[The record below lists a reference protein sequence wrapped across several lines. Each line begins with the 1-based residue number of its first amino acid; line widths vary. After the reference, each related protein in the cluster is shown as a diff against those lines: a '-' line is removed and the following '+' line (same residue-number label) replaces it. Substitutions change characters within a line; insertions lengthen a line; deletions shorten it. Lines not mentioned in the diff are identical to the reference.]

1 MKEQSIQK
9 NEGSMQTTGTTKNKV
24 SDKLLSLS
32 RWDVAMLSLLALFLS
47 AQMTWAQEEDEN
59 GPEDDEDSTP
69 AEEIDEMV
77 ITGTRLSQNPGEIA
91 GQLIVID
98 EADIRASGEVTLER
112 VLRQLPQNLNP
123 TTEQY
128 GSNLNNVS
136 NFSGSSTVNL
146 RGLGS
151 ESTLIL
157 VDGKRIGYNGI
168 LGGVT
173 DVSSIPLAMVERIE
187 LVLDG
192 ASAVYGSDAVGGV
205 VNIITKKDF
214 ERVEVN
220 IGYDWPGTEGFSEYR
235 VGVNANHSLAGL
247 NLRGTFQRSTHSGM
261 DASDRP
267 VTLFQQSIFPGPQ
280 YDIRFCC
287 SADGTSFPIAYRL
300 NGAILTL
307 PEYFALS
314 DSDKE
319 RAEPLTHAILPDGF
333 NETSSLDSI
342 TQWMEPM
349 WGPQTQEGY
358 SVLPESTRDSFVVGV
373 QNDVSPF
380 LSVDA
385 QVRVEARSTLNLR
398 GYITLTGQ
406 TLAGRSPFN
415 PFKRPVHVRVQRRDY
430 DQPFNETDTTIIDF
444 QLNLEGDLTSDF
456 DYKLSLGRTTEDAAT
471 SRHFDMDN
479 AGLRAGMRSD
489 GVTPVTQF
497 LPGQTAESCS
507 EAGGTFFFGL
517 CRISVPPPPPVNPF
531 GDISEF
537 ISTTPLN
544 AESMNSQFRLEGLVR
559 GELYRFWGG
568 MIRGLVGV
576 AIDTT
581 GLESSSQ
588 FPVGAIEQS
597 PVSNVANFN
606 TEAER
611 SSRAYFAEFNVPVV
625 SEANAMPWLEGLTA
639 TGSFRNDNYDAPTV
653 TYINDETGNESP
665 ENLMEPGE
673 KNTWGLGIV
682 WTPSQSAR
690 VKFNKQTAFVAPQLN
705 QLLLTTET
713 NPNDPFR
720 GIYLQN
726 ADGSLQYRNILVIE
740 GGNADLLPETAD
752 TTSLGLE
759 IIPEFMPSLQ
769 LKATYSEVD
778 YMNRINRLS
787 NFIVDPLNLPSD
799 TYYDQVE
806 DTYVQE
812 RRWINVSSVQRTGT
826 DYELLWGPTTD
837 IGDFNIKFKR
847 SIINSYEYIIDPLD
861 PENDELVSVVG
872 VTTGSTAVGVVPKKS
887 MNGTFS
893 WANRGLE
900 VSFDFSTRSK
910 TQTKLGQV
918 TNQYSPPTTI
928 DLSVSYSMGP
938 GGLFDLPE
946 VVEGGRISFV
956 VNNLFDRFGKTQV
969 TNANGEFLTQTSPNR
984 SPLYGQMFNVSFNLP
999 L

>member
-1 MKEQSIQK
+1 MERTRSTRK
-9 NEGSMQTTGTTKNKV
+9 GRYM
-24 SDKLLSLS
+24 LLRRT
-32 RWDVAMLSLLALFLS
+32 RWFVAMVSLLALLIGTN
-47 AQMTWAQEEDEN
+47 ATWAQEEDE
-59 GPEDDEDSTP
+59 EESEDEDEIP
-69 AEEIDEMV
+69 AEEIEEMV
-77 ITGTRLSQNPGEIA
+77 VTGTRLSQNPGEVA
-91 GQLIVID
+91 GQLVVID

-123 TTEQY
+123 TTEQF
-128 GSNLNNVS
+128 GSNLNNVQ

-187 LVLDG
+187 LILDG

-235 VGVNANHSLAGL
+235 VGINANHSLGGL
-247 NLRGTFQRSTHSGM
+247 NLRGGFQRSTHSGM
-261 DASDRP
+261 DASDRE
-267 VTLFQQSIFPGPQ
+267 VTIFQQSIFPGPQ

-287 SADGTSFPIAYRL
+287 SADGTAFPIAYRL
-300 NGAILTL
+300 DGAILTTS
-307 PEYFALS
+307 EYFGLS
-314 DSDKE
+314 DADKA
-319 RAEPLTHAILPDGF
+319 RAEALTHAILPEGF
-333 NETSSLDSI
+333 NESSSLDSI

-358 SVLPESTRDSFVVGV
+358 SILPESTRDSFLAGV
-373 QNDVSPF
+373 QSDVSPL

-385 QVRVEARSTLNLR
+385 QIRVEARNTLNQR
-398 GYITLTGQ
+398 GYITLTGES
-406 TLAGRSPFN
+406 LNGRSPYN
-415 PFKRPVHVRVQRRDY
+415 PFRRPVHVRVQRRDY
-430 DQPFNETDTTIIDF
+430 EQPFVETDTTTVDF
-444 QLNLEGDLTSDF
+444 SFNIEGDINWGF
-456 DYKLSLGRTTEDAAT
+456 DYKISIGQTTEESDT
-471 SRHFDMDN
+471 SRHFDLDR
-479 AGLRAGMRSD
+479 AGLRAGMGSD
-489 GVTPVTQF
+489 GVTPIVRF
-497 LPGQTAESCS
+497 LSGLTAEECA
-507 EAGGTFFFGL
+507 EMGGTLFFGL
-517 CRISVPPPPPVNPF
+517 CRVSQDPPPAVNPF

-559 GELYRFWGG
+559 GELYEFWGG
-568 MIRGLVGV
+568 TIRGLVGIAV
-576 AIDTT
+576 HTT

-588 FPVGAIEQS
+588 FAVGAIEQS

-611 SSRAYFAEFNVPVV
+611 SSTAYFAEVNVPIV
-625 SEANAMPWLEGLTA
+625 SDENAMPWFEGLTA

-653 TYINDETGNESP
+653 TYINDQTGDVSP

-673 KNTWGLGIV
+673 ENTWGLGIV
-682 WTPSQSAR
+682 WTPSQNVR
-690 VKFNKQTAFVAPQLN
+690 VKYNKQTAFVAPQLN

-720 GIYLQN
+720 GIYLQQP
-726 ADGSLQYRNILVIE
+726 DGSLQYQDVLVIE

-752 TTSLGLE
+752 TVSIGFE
-759 IIPEFMPSLQ
+759 ITPQFLPSLQ
-769 LKATYSEVD
+769 LNATYSEVD

-799 TYYDQVE
+799 TYYDNVE
-806 DTYVQE
+806 RIYVQE

-826 DYELLWGPTTD
+826 DYEMLWGTSTD
-837 IGDFNIKFKR
+837 LGDFDVKFKR
-847 SIINSYEYIIDPLD
+847 SIINSFDYIIDPSD
-861 PENDELVSVVG
+861 PENDETVSVVG
-872 VTTGSTAVGVVPKKS
+872 VTTGSTAVGVVAKKS

-893 WANRGLE
+893 WGNRGLE
-900 VSFDFSTRSK
+900 VSLDFSTRSK
-910 TQTKLGQV
+910 TQRILAGV
-918 TNQYSPPTTI
+918 TNQYSPPTTF
-928 DLSVSYSMGP
+928 DLTVGYSIGP
-938 GGLFDLPE
+938 GGFIDLPDA
-946 VVEGGRISFV
+946 VEGGRISFV
-956 VNNLFDRFGKTQV
+956 VNNLFDRFGKTRV
-969 TNANGEFLTQTSPNR
+969 TNADGELLSQTSPNS
-984 SPLYGQMFNVSFNLP
+984 SPLYGQMFNLSFNLP